1 LIYYGF
7 TTNFAAAELIATN
20 GLPVWQDYLAG
31 LNPTNANSRFTVW
44 TAFVPGQ
51 TPQIV
56 FSTVV
61 GRMYRLETATSLDSW
76 SVLRDNMPGIGGN
89 ILFID
94 NRTLSGVSSVF
105 YRVAV
110 Y

>member
-1 LIYYGF
+1 M
-7 TTNFAAAELIATN
+7 
-20 GLPVWQDYLAG
+20 
-31 LNPTNANSRFTVW
+31 
-44 TAFVPGQ
+44 PGQ